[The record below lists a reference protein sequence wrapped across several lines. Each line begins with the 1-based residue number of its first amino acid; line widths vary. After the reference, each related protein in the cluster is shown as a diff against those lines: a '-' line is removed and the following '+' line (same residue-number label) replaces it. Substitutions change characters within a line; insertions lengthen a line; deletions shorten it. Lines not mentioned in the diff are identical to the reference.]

1 MILTD
6 ISSGNTRLVL
16 RAYFLIVISLVAWLA
31 GGVLQS
37 RSQLKIIKHGS
48 VRAHTVMGWQQGFD
62 LLKMVYQLR
71 QLPGGTLGYSAMVIL
86 FALSKITDLLTA
98 NLVTQV
104 PIKSRCPF
112 GEGMVLN
119 TTGPYLLTAPPSN
132 GMPYIVAH
140 NSQYF
145 SLHNTCAVGIYAKV
159 NQDVTFCPDT
169 QDILGTWVCS
179 TDATRTYSAAY
190 NMAELSADLIEQDL
204 LYPDPTG
211 EYSAFGE
218 YYNHFVTWSS
228 SASLDTESSST
239 GTWDVRA
246 AIQTNASPYDD
257 NVTMLPL
264 SCSMNAVPAEKITGA
279 MNTTIALENWK
290 TLFQGLMYYG
300 TGTPS
305 VSDPELGLAILLN
318 TMTMVY
324 GGNNM
329 LLSVPAQDA
338 DQTQGCIVFATNVP
352 TVIEALVLLV
362 AGLFIGL
369 MVLSNVY
376 ACKLGFTRRGGR
388 EALKTLP
395 DGIIGWAVKAAQE
408 HRDNGDPDPGQHA
421 RVRRREIKN
430 WLIGYEGGES
440 RLRLFQPC

>member
-6 ISSGNTRLVL
+6 ISSGDTRLVL
-16 RAYFLIVISLVAWLA
+16 RAYFLIVISLIAWLA

-37 RSQLKIIKHGS
+37 RSQLRIMQYGS
-48 VRAHTVMGWQQGFD
+48 IRAHTAMGWQQGFD

-71 QLPGGTLGYSAMVIL
+71 QLPGGALGYSAMVIL
-86 FALSKITDLLTA
+86 FALSKIADLLTA

-104 PIKSRCPF
+104 AVKSRCSF
-112 GEGMVLN
+112 GEGLVLN

-145 SLHNTCAVGIYAKV
+145 SLNNTCPIGIYAKV
-159 NQDVTFCPDT
+159 NQDVTFCPGVE
-169 QDILGTWVCS
+169 DILGTWVCS
-179 TDATRTYSAAY
+179 TDAIRTYSAAY
-190 NMAELSADLIEQDL
+190 DKAELSADLIEQGL
-204 LYPDPTG
+204 LFPDPTG
-211 EYSAFGE
+211 EYSGFGE

-228 SASLDTESSST
+228 SIGLNTNSSST
-239 GTWDVRA
+239 GTWGVRA

-257 NVTMLPL
+257 NVIMLPL
-264 SCSMNAVPAEKITGA
+264 SCSMSADLAEKITGA
-279 MNTTIALENWK
+279 MNTTTALESWK
-290 TLFQGLMYYG
+290 TVFQGLMYYG

-305 VSDPELGLAILLN
+305 VSDPALELAVLLN

-324 GGNNM
+324 GGNNI

-338 DQTQGCIVFATNVP
+338 VQTQGCIVFATNVP
-352 TVIEALVLLV
+352 PVIEALVLTV
-362 AGLFIGL
+362 AGVFIGL
-369 MVLSNVY
+369 IVLSIVY
-376 ACKLGFTRRGGR
+376 ACRLQFTRRGGR
-388 EALKTLP
+388 DALKTLP
-395 DGIIGWAVKAAQE
+395 DGVIGWAVKAAQE